1 MRNYCL
7 NLVGE
12 QSADFE
18 EVLQQST
25 AFISA
30 CYGIHDASSMTAS
43 RIKVKMMKTGRR
55 VATGMPKLCSLPPT
69 NEAFQE
75 NVKRAHYVCCTWKM
89 ALQDPPIMN
98 PTEYGWVK
106 DDISNSLQPTMLP
119 PATKPAPDY
128 ILKLVRCSCSSA
140 MPCRSKVCSCNA
152 ARIACTY
159 FCSCQASGACR
170 NEQTATS
177 LAVSEDETDCE

>member
-1 MRNYCL
+1 
-7 NLVGE
+7 
-12 QSADFE
+12 
-18 EVLQQST
+18 
-25 AFISA
+25 
-30 CYGIHDASSMTAS
+30 MTAS
-43 RIKVKMMKTGRR
+43 RLKVWMKKTGRR

-69 NEAFQE
+69 NEAFKE

-119 PATKPAPDY
+119 PATKPTPDY

-140 MPCRSKVCSCNA
+140 MPMFISDAHVHQRCPVDRKCVA
-152 ARIACTY
+152 AML
-159 FCSCQASGACR
+159 QG
-170 NEQTATS
+170 
-177 LAVSEDETDCE
+177 

>member
-1 MRNYCL
+1 MLKTLKMCNCCL
-7 NLVGE
+7 NLLGE
-12 QSADFE
+12 QFADFE

-30 CYGIHDASSMTAS
+30 CYDIHDASSMTAS
-43 RIKVKMMKTGRR
+43 RIKVWMMKTGRR

-69 NEAFQE
+69 NEAFKE
-75 NVKRAHYVCCTWKM
+75 NVKRAHSVCCTWKM

-98 PTEYGWVK
+98 PMEYGWVE

-119 PATKPAPDY
+119 PATKPTPDY

-140 MPCRSKVCSCNA
+140 MPMFISDAHVHQRCPVDRKCVA
-152 ARIACTY
+152 AML
-159 FCSCQASGACR
+159 QG
-170 NEQTATS
+170 
-177 LAVSEDETDCE
+177 